1 MRPKNAR
8 LVVLVAAIAVAAV
21 AIGGVLAYRQ
31 GPQSDGDGAAPL
43 SGASTPT
50 GTPTTPP
57 ASTPVTPSATPST
70 PSTTPS
76 GPVYSGPVKVTLKLS
91 KLPKG
96 RDPQVAYLIGREVRG
111 GAGLPI
117 KIPGSGYIQEIAR
130 LGDEALAIA
139 TLGNGTELLKVD
151 SAGNAERTAD
161 VTSVVTTADQTA
173 AAYATTTTGSDGGAQ
188 RGSTLYAQT
197 ADTGEVHKLSLPK
210 AWKTRV
216 LAYLN
221 GKVYFSWGDTDGTTE
236 TRLYTWTPGA
246 AEATHIKTINS
257 PTAVTRDGRLAA
269 SKNVQGDYGTCSTV
283 NTLDVGKRLWRTCE
297 NQVTAFTPDG
307 SIAVGGPAYGD
318 GYAPLQ
324 VAALDA
330 RTGKLLR
337 EWGGGPA
344 FLETM
349 VEDDQHFL
357 IIADDGP
364 ETPRGVNRRSVTTG
378 DCELAIPLTTTD
390 GKLAR

>member
-21 AIGGVLAYRQ
+21 AVGGVLAYRQ
-31 GPQSDGDGAAPL
+31 GPQSDGDAAAPL
-43 SGASTPT
+43 SGPSTPT
-50 GTPTTPP
+50 GTPTTPA
-57 ASTPVTPSATPST
+57 ASTPVPPSAT

-76 GPVYSGPVKVTLKLS
+76 GPLYSGPVKVTLKLS

-96 RDPQVAYLIGREVRG
+96 RDPQMAYLIGREVRG

-117 KIPGSGYIQEIAR
+117 KIPGSEYIQEIAR
-130 LGDEALAIA
+130 LGDAVLAIV
-139 TLGNGTELLKVD
+139 TKGNGTELLKVD

-161 VTSVVTTADQTA
+161 VTTVVTTADQTA
-173 AAYATTTTGSDGGAQ
+173 AAYATTPTGSDGGAK

-216 LAYLN
+216 LGYQN

-269 SKNVQGDYGTCSTV
+269 SKNVQGDYGTCSTI
-283 NTLDVGKRLWRTCE
+283 NTIDVGKQLWRTCE
-297 NQVTAFTPDG
+297 NQVTAFTPNG

-318 GYAPLQ
+318 GYSPLE
-324 VAALDA
+324 VAALDGK
-330 RTGKLLR
+330 TGKLLR
-337 EWGGGPA
+337 EWGGGPS
-344 FLETM
+344 FLETV

-364 ETPRGVNRRSVTTG
+364 ETPRGVIRCNVTTG
-378 DCELAIPLTTTD
+378 GCEVAIPLTT
-390 GKLAR
+390 KAVKRAR